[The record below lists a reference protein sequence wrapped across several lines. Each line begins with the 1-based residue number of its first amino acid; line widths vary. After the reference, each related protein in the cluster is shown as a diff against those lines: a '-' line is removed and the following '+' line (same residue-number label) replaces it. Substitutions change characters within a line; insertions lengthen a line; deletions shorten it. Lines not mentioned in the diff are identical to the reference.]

1 MKKNI
6 LKQIILLLSLTLTAN
21 LCAQENINW
30 SGPFVGFD
38 FGYTW
43 TTDKKN
49 NASRD
54 GFSYHA
60 ENKDNGGL
68 IGINTGYNFMLN
80 EKWLLGFIGE
90 YKTYDAQD
98 SDVDLKDGVPDD
110 VTTVSAVDQKVSLLA
125 KLGYLINDKMLLF
138 LTGGFATAEMSRH
151 YDEVTPNR
159 SEKHKDWQNGW
170 SIGFGSAYN
179 FHENLSANL
188 EYRYTDLRTND
199 INIAMWDNAPQPQK
213 VSQDEVA
220 FGITYHF

>member
-1 MKKNI
+1 MKRNI
-6 LKQIILLLSLTLTAN
+6 LKQIILPLCLTLTTH

-30 SGPFVGFD
+30 SGPFVGVD
-38 FGYTW
+38 VGYTW

-60 ENKDNGGL
+60 ENKDNGGF

-125 KLGYLINDKMLLF
+125 KLGYLIDSKTLF
-138 LTGGFATAEMSRH
+138 FITGGFATAEMSRH
-151 YDEVTPNR
+151 YDEVTPSR

-179 FHENLSANL
+179 FHENISANL

-199 INIAMWDNAPQPQK
+199 IDIAMWNNAPQPQK
-213 VSQDEVA
+213 VSQDEVT

>member
-1 MKKNI
+1 MKRNI
-6 LKQIILLLSLTLTAN
+6 LKQIILPLSLTLTTH

-30 SGPFVGFD
+30 SGPFVGVD
-38 FGYTW
+38 VGYTW

>member
-6 LKQIILLLSLTLTAN
+6 LKQIFLVLSLTLTAN
-21 LCAQENINW
+21 LYSQENINW
-30 SGPFVGFD
+30 SGPFVGVD
-38 FGYTW
+38 VGYTW
-43 TTDKKN
+43 TNDKKN

-125 KLGYLINDKMLLF
+125 KLGYLIDSKTLF
-138 LTGGFATAEMSRH
+138 FITGGFATAQMSRH

-199 INIAMWDNAPQPQK
+199 INIAMWNNAPQPQK
-213 VSQDEVA
+213 VSQDEVT

>member
-6 LKQIILLLSLTLTAN
+6 LKQILLVLSLTLTAN
-21 LCAQENINW
+21 LYTQENINW
-30 SGPFVGFD
+30 SGPFVGVD
-38 FGYTW
+38 VGYTW

-68 IGINTGYNFMLN
+68 IGINTGYNFVLN
-80 EKWLLGFIGE
+80 KKWLLGFVGE

-125 KLGYLINDKMLLF
+125 KLGYLIDSKTLF
-138 LTGGFATAEMSRH
+138 FITGGFATAEMARH

-199 INIAMWDNAPQPQK
+199 INIAMWNNAPQPQK
-213 VSQDEVA
+213 VSQDEVT

>member
-6 LKQIILLLSLTLTAN
+6 LKQIIFVLSLTLTAN
-21 LCAQENINW
+21 IYAQEKINW
-30 SGPFVGFD
+30 SGPFVGVD
-38 FGYTW
+38 VGYTW

-60 ENKDNGGL
+60 KNEDNGGL
-68 IGINTGYNFMLN
+68 IGINTGYNFILN

-90 YKTYDAQD
+90 YKAYDAQD

-110 VTTVSAVDQKVSLLA
+110 VTTVSSIDQKVSLLA
-125 KLGYLINDKMLLF
+125 KLGYLIDSKTLVF
-138 LTGGFATAEMSRH
+138 ITGGFATAEMSRH

-188 EYRYTDLRTND
+188 QYRYTDLRTND
-199 INIAMWDNAPQPQK
+199 IDIAMWNNAPQPQK
-213 VSQDEVA
+213 VSQDEVT

>member
-1 MKKNI
+1 MKRNI
-6 LKQIILLLSLTLTAN
+6 LKQIILPLSLTLTTH

-30 SGPFVGFD
+30 SGPFVGVD
-38 FGYTW
+38 VGYTW

-199 INIAMWDNAPQPQK
+199 INIAMWNNAPQPQK
-213 VSQDEVA
+213 VSQDEVT

>member
-1 MKKNI
+1 MKRNI
-6 LKQIILLLSLTLTAN
+6 LKQIILPLSLTLTTH

-30 SGPFVGFD
+30 SGPFVGVD
-38 FGYTW
+38 VGYTW

-60 ENKDNGGL
+60 ENKDNGGF

-199 INIAMWDNAPQPQK
+199 INIAMWNNAPQPQK
-213 VSQDEVA
+213 VSQDEVT

>member
-1 MKKNI
+1 MKRNI
-6 LKQIILLLSLTLTAN
+6 LKQIILPLSLTLTTH

-30 SGPFVGFD
+30 SGPFVGVD
-38 FGYTW
+38 VGYTW

-68 IGINTGYNFMLN
+68 IGINTGYNFMVN
-80 EKWLLGFIGE
+80 EKWVLGFIGE

-125 KLGYLINDKMLLF
+125 KLGYLIDSKTLF
-138 LTGGFATAEMSRH
+138 FITGGFATAEMSRH

-199 INIAMWDNAPQPQK
+199 INIAMWNNAPQPQK
-213 VSQDEVA
+213 VSQDEVT

>member
-6 LKQIILLLSLTLTAN
+6 LKQIILVLSLTLTAN
-21 LCAQENINW
+21 LYTQENIDW
-30 SGPFVGFD
+30 SGPFVGVD
-38 FGYTW
+38 IGYTW

-68 IGINTGYNFMLN
+68 VGINTGYNFMLN
-80 EKWLLGFIGE
+80 EKWVLGITGE

-98 SDVDLKDGVPDD
+98 SDVDLKDGFPDD
-110 VTTVSAVDQKVSLLA
+110 VTTVSSVDQKVSLLA
-125 KLGYLINDKMLLF
+125 KLGYLIDSNTLVF
-138 LTGGFATAEMSRH
+138 ITGGYATAEMSRH

-170 SIGFGSAYN
+170 SMGFGSAYKFYKN
-179 FHENLSANL
+179 FSANL

-199 INIAMWDNAPQPQK
+199 IDIAMWNNAPQPQK
-213 VSQDEVA
+213 VSQDEVT

>member
-1 MKKNI
+1 MKRNI
-6 LKQIILLLSLTLTAN
+6 LKQIILPLSLTLTTH

-30 SGPFVGFD
+30 SGPFVGVD
-38 FGYTW
+38 VGYTW

-49 NASRD
+49 NSSRD

-60 ENKDNGGL
+60 ENKDNGGF

-199 INIAMWDNAPQPQK
+199 INISMWDNAPQPQK

>member
-6 LKQIILLLSLTLTAN
+6 LKQIILVLSLTLTAN
-21 LCAQENINW
+21 LYTQENIDW
-30 SGPFVGFD
+30 SGPFVGVD
-38 FGYTW
+38 IGYTW

-68 IGINTGYNFMLN
+68 VGINTGYNFMLN
-80 EKWLLGFIGE
+80 EKWVLGITGE

-98 SDVDLKDGVPDD
+98 SDVDLKDGFPDD
-110 VTTVSAVDQKVSLLA
+110 VTTVSSVDQKVSLLA
-125 KLGYLINDKMLLF
+125 KLGYLIDSNTLVF
-138 LTGGFATAEMSRH
+138 ITGGYATAEMSRH

-170 SIGFGSAYN
+170 SIGFGSAYKFYKN
-179 FHENLSANL
+179 FSANL

-199 INIAMWDNAPQPQK
+199 IDIAMWNNAPQPQK
-213 VSQDEVA
+213 VSQDEVT

>member
-6 LKQIILLLSLTLTAN
+6 LKQIIFVLSLTLTAN
-21 LCAQENINW
+21 IYAQEKINW
-30 SGPFVGFD
+30 SGPFVGVD
-38 FGYTW
+38 VGYTW

-60 ENKDNGGL
+60 KNKDNGGL
-68 IGINTGYNFMLN
+68 IGINTGYNFILN

-90 YKTYDAQD
+90 YKAYDAQD

-110 VTTVSAVDQKVSLLA
+110 VTTVSSVDQKVSLLA
-125 KLGYLINDKMLLF
+125 KLGYLIDSKTLVF
-138 LTGGFATAEMSRH
+138 ITGGYATAEMSRH

-188 EYRYTDLRTND
+188 QYRYTDLRTND
-199 INIAMWDNAPQPQK
+199 INIAMWNNAPQPQK
-213 VSQDEVA
+213 VSQDEVT

>member
-6 LKQIILLLSLTLTAN
+6 LKQIIFVLSLTLTAN
-21 LCAQENINW
+21 IYAQEKINW
-30 SGPFVGFD
+30 SGPFVGVD
-38 FGYTW
+38 VGYTW

-60 ENKDNGGL
+60 KNKDNGGL
-68 IGINTGYNFMLN
+68 IGINTGYNFILN

-110 VTTVSAVDQKVSLLA
+110 VTTVSSVDQKVSLLA
-125 KLGYLINDKMLLF
+125 KLGYLIDSKTLVF
-138 LTGGFATAEMSRH
+138 ITGGYATAEMSRH

-188 EYRYTDLRTND
+188 QYRYTDLRTND
-199 INIAMWDNAPQPQK
+199 IDIAMWNNAPQPQK
-213 VSQDEVA
+213 VSQDEVT

>member
-1 MKKNI
+1 
-6 LKQIILLLSLTLTAN
+6 
-21 LCAQENINW
+21 
-30 SGPFVGFD
+30 
-38 FGYTW
+38 
-43 TTDKKN
+43 
-49 NASRD
+49 
-54 GFSYHA
+54 
-60 ENKDNGGL
+60 
-68 IGINTGYNFMLN
+68 MLN

>member
-6 LKQIILLLSLTLTAN
+6 LKQIILVLSLTLTAN
-21 LCAQENINW
+21 LYTQENIDW

-38 FGYTW
+38 IGYTW

-68 IGINTGYNFMLN
+68 VGINTGYNFMLN
-80 EKWLLGFIGE
+80 EKWVLGITGE

-98 SDVDLKDGVPDD
+98 SDVDLKDGFPDD
-110 VTTVSAVDQKVSLLA
+110 VTTVSSVDQKVSLLA
-125 KLGYLINDKMLLF
+125 KLGYLIDSNTLVF
-138 LTGGFATAEMSRH
+138 ITGGYATAEMSRH

-170 SIGFGSAYN
+170 SMGFGSAYKFYKN
-179 FHENLSANL
+179 FSANL

-199 INIAMWDNAPQPQK
+199 IDIAMWNNAPQPQK
-213 VSQDEVA
+213 VSQDEVT

>member
-6 LKQIILLLSLTLTAN
+6 LKQILLVLSLTLTTH
-21 LCAQENINW
+21 LYAQANINW
-30 SGPFVGFD
+30 SGPFVGVD
-38 FGYTW
+38 VGYTW

-60 ENKDNGGL
+60 ENKDNGGF

-125 KLGYLINDKMLLF
+125 KLGYLIDSKTLF
-138 LTGGFATAEMSRH
+138 FITGGFATAEMSRH

-159 SEKHKDWQNGW
+159 IEKHKDWQNGW

-199 INIAMWDNAPQPQK
+199 INIAMWNNAPQPQK
-213 VSQDEVA
+213 VSQDEVT

>member
-6 LKQIILLLSLTLTAN
+6 LKQILLVLSLSLTAN
-21 LCAQENINW
+21 LYAQENINW

-38 FGYTW
+38 VGYTW

-68 IGINTGYNFMLN
+68 IGIKTGYNFILN
-80 EKWLLGFIGE
+80 ENWLLGFIGE

-125 KLGYLINDKMLLF
+125 KLGYLLDSKTLVFI
-138 LTGGFATAEMSRH
+138 TGGYATAEMSRH

-213 VSQDEVA
+213 VSQDGVA

>member
-1 MKKNI
+1 MKRNI
-6 LKQIILLLSLTLTAN
+6 LKQIILPLSLTLTTH

-30 SGPFVGFD
+30 SGPFVWVD
-38 FGYTW
+38 VGYTW

-68 IGINTGYNFMLN
+68 VGISTGYNFMLN

>member
-1 MKKNI
+1 MKRNI
-6 LKQIILLLSLTLTAN
+6 LKQIILPLSLTLTTH

-30 SGPFVGFD
+30 SGPFVGVD
-38 FGYTW
+38 VGYTW

-68 IGINTGYNFMLN
+68 VGINTGYNFMLN
-80 EKWLLGFIGE
+80 EKWVLGITGE

-98 SDVDLKDGVPDD
+98 SDVDLKDGFPDD
-110 VTTVSAVDQKVSLLA
+110 VTTVSSVDQKVSLLA
-125 KLGYLINDKMLLF
+125 KLGYLIDSNTLVF
-138 LTGGFATAEMSRH
+138 ITGGYATAEMSRH

-170 SIGFGSAYN
+170 SIGFGSAYKFYKN
-179 FHENLSANL
+179 FSANL

-199 INIAMWDNAPQPQK
+199 IDIAMWNNAPQPQK
-213 VSQDEVA
+213 VSQDEVT